1 MGNRYYVDGL
11 SGRPEADGLSEENAA
26 ASWRQ
31 LAVRPGDT
39 VLFRRGSFFRDCLE
53 MPCGEAGAPICC
65 GAYGEGEKPVFCGS
79 MSLADPEKWL
89 EIRENVWQYGGE
101 IPSEP
106 GNVIFEGNACGVLA
120 WEEADLVRNDQWHYT
135 AIGAAEKEK
144 SVPGARFLMY
154 SEGNPALRHPVL
166 EAALYGRRHMVAGKR
181 HVRFEDLTFINS
193 GVHGYGETNAEDV
206 TFMRCEFRM
215 IGGMVWSRELR
226 IRFGNGIEN
235 WDHSRDILV
244 RDCLFDGIYDSCV
257 THQGPGEAAGL
268 AVNVAYVDNVF
279 RNYGMAAYEARDKV
293 GLNVRFE
300 GNICEGAGEGFSLQ
314 DETPP
319 RRSEIWPQPM
329 GHHLFIWR
337 MEHGTEHGGIFVRNN
352 DFGSSPYGAAVYSVI
367 SPEAEGQFVFEGN
380 RYRKESGLLVR
391 WGGRNYDG
399 GEISPL
405 R

>member
-1 MGNRYYVDGL
+1 M
-11 SGRPEADGLSEENAA
+11 
-26 ASWRQ
+26 
-31 LAVRPGDT
+31 VR
-39 VLFRRGSFFRDCLE
+39 
-53 MPCGEAGAPICC
+53 
-65 GAYGEGEKPVFCGS
+65 
-79 MSLADPEKWL
+79 
-89 EIRENVWQYGGE
+89 
-101 IPSEP
+101 
-106 GNVIFEGNACGVLA
+106 
-120 WEEADLVRNDQWHYT
+120 
-135 AIGAAEKEK
+135 
-144 SVPGARFLMY
+144 
-154 SEGNPALRHPVL
+154 
-166 EAALYGRRHMVAGKR
+166 
-181 HVRFEDLTFINS
+181 
-193 GVHGYGETNAEDV
+193 
-206 TFMRCEFRM
+206 
-215 IGGMVWSRELR
+215 SRELR

-293 GLNVRFE
+293 GINVRFE

-399 GEISPL
+399 GAKSPL